1 MGGAIHLSP
10 VLQSENEIGSKPTS
24 RNAVL
29 PVSDHAGRVDFNGC
43 FLKVLRNF
51 CHKIDQITFCKSHLH
66 SGKILAE
73 SFYYVNYSMF
83 PIKRTVFFTTVTL
96 LKNMVRLMGNI
107 VYGLSIS
114 VSRVS

>member
-10 VLQSENEIGSKPTS
+10 VLQFENEIGSKPTS

-66 SGKILAE
+66 SGKILAKSFSE
-73 SFYYVNYSMF
+73 SI
-83 PIKRTVFFTTVTL
+83 IKGREFSNFLRSLEQFILTVKD
-96 LKNMVRLMGNI
+96 KNNFW
-107 VYGLSIS
+107 
-114 VSRVS
+114 

>member
-24 RNAVL
+24 RSAVL

-51 CHKIDQITFCKSHLH
+51 CHKIDQITFCNSHLH
-66 SGKILAE
+66 SGRQDFGLGLGWLPHRIQSSK
-73 SFYYVNYSMF
+73 SV
-83 PIKRTVFFTTVTL
+83 L
-96 LKNMVRLMGNI
+96 LIWGHKAQSLLN
-107 VYGLSIS
+107 
-114 VSRVS
+114 